1 MAGFFRN
8 DNFLP
13 RNRGFPV
20 GFLFQKDIQQS
31 SIVLEKKHKF
41 VFPIRMNLIVYQNKM
56 KKITVNKAK
65 AIVLFSMIRD
75 LFVFSCLLG
84 SIIYFLL
91 RILGLDILYDKCFF
105 TIVLIRSM
113 YMGMFFYSSQD
124 KINEVI
130 EKTVEELNKKGE

>member
-1 MAGFFRN
+1 
-8 DNFLP
+8 
-13 RNRGFPV
+13 
-20 GFLFQKDIQQS
+20 
-31 SIVLEKKHKF
+31 
-41 VFPIRMNLIVYQNKM
+41 M

-91 RILGLDILYDKCFF
+91 RILGLDILYDKCFL